1 MNFDKSWIQLS
12 YESPQIEVDDQT
24 NVQFPI
30 ELPKYFIEKLTKP
43 GDTVFDPF
51 AGFGTTL
58 LAAQE
63 LGRIGVGVEYEEKR
77 ADHVQTQ
84 IKEPSHVIHGDSREL
99 DKMDLPQF
107 DLCFTSPPYMRSFDE
122 ENPLSNY
129 HESGNYENYLKGIN
143 EIFQQIKGRMKP
155 GTYVLVEAENTYEPG
170 VPMTPLVWDLGRELS
185 KIFFLERE
193 MICCFK
199 EGDLKTRKVN
209 HSTIL
214 VFKNI

>member
-12 YESPQIEVDDQT
+12 YESPQIEIDDQT
-24 NVQFPI
+24 DIRFPI
-30 ELPKYFIEKLTKP
+30 ELPKYFIEKLTKS
-43 GDTVFDPF
+43 GDTIFDPF

-63 LGRIGVGVEYEEKR
+63 LGRIGVGIEYEKKR
-77 ADHVQTQ
+77 ADYIQAQ
-84 IKEPSHVIHGDSREL
+84 IKKPSLIIHGDSREMSE
-99 DKMDLPQF
+99 MDLPQF
-107 DLCFTSPPYMRSFDE
+107 DLCFTSPPYMRSFDK

-129 HESGNYENYLKGIN
+129 HAEGNYENYIKGMGK
-143 EIFQQIKGRMKP
+143 IFQEVKKRMKS
-155 GTYVLVEAENTYEPG
+155 GTYIIVEAENTYEPG
-170 VPMTPLVWDLGRELS
+170 VPMTSLAWDLGSELA
-185 KIFFLERE
+185 KNFFLERE

-199 EGDLKTRKVN
+199 EGDLGTRKVN

>member
-1 MNFDKSWIQLS
+1 MNFDKSWFQLS
-12 YESPQIEVDDQT
+12 CTTPQIEIDDQT
-24 NVQFPI
+24 DIRFPI

-63 LGRIGVGVEYEEKR
+63 LGRIGIGMEYERKR
-77 ADHVQTQ
+77 ADYIQTQ
-84 IKEPSHVIHGDSREL
+84 IKKPSQIIHGDSREISE
-99 DKMDLPQF
+99 MELPQF

-122 ENPLSNY
+122 ENPLTNY
-129 HESGNYENYLKGIN
+129 HEKGGYETYLKEMGK
-143 EIFQQIKGRMKP
+143 IFQQIKQKMKR
-155 GTYVLVEAENTYEPG
+155 GAYILVEAENTYEPRM
-170 VPMTPLVWDLGRELS
+170 PMTPLAWDLGRELS

-199 EGDLKTRKVN
+199 EGNLKTKKVN

-214 VFKNI
+214 VFKNR